1 MNKEVLKI
9 ALGAIFASLS
19 VIFRYTFENLMPDG
33 FNLPFYG
40 IPLIVAGLI
49 LGKKYGV
56 LVAIAADTAI
66 GLLSPWGYKPL
77 FVFSSI
83 AWGLLPVLMMKKPK
97 GLKWGLIVIITY
109 LVASLA
115 NTGAMWIHYSK
126 TFALLN
132 FYLRLGLI
140 IPFGIIIAYL
150 TYKIY
155 YGVEYAILEE
165 GL

>member
-1 MNKEVLKI
+1 MNKEISKI
-9 ALGAIFASLS
+9 SFGAILAALS
-19 VIFRYTFENLMPDG
+19 VIFRYTFENMMPDG

-40 IPLIVAGLI
+40 IPLILAGLL

-83 AWGLLPVLMMKKPK
+83 AWGLIPALLMKKPK
-97 GLKWGLIVIITY
+97 GVWWGGVIIITY
-109 LVASLA
+109 LIASLA
-115 NTGAMWIHYSK
+115 NTGALWIHYSK
-126 TFALLN
+126 NYAFAN
-132 FYLRLGLI
+132 FFLRIGLI

-150 TYKIY
+150 THFVY
-155 YGVEYAILEE
+155 YRVNYLLLTEE
-165 GL
+165 